1 MVISDKKTFEELV
14 REFYPLVVGYVSLL
28 FSEVEAQDIAQD
40 IFAQLWEKRSSAE
53 FVDKSH
59 FGAYLL
65 KTSKSRCI
73 DRLRKK
79 SGNEALLS
87 GLKRDELV
95 WFLDNGE
102 DLFEK
107 IGREDLYRKVLEAAD
122 GLPQGKRDVFRLSY
136 VSNMSSKDIAEIT
149 GLSVR
154 TVDNYL
160 YQALK
165 FLRERLSPAGF
176 VCVVMSITHFISL

>member
-1 MVISDKKTFEELV
+1 MFIGDKKTFEELV
-14 REFYPLVVGYVSLL
+14 GEFYPRVVGYVSLL
-28 FSEVEAQDIAQD
+28 FSEVESQDIAQD
-40 IFAQLWEKRSSAE
+40 IFAQLWEKRASLE
-53 FVDKSH
+53 FVDKAH
-59 FGAYLL
+59 LGAYLF

-87 GLKRDELV
+87 GLGREELV
-95 WFLDNGE
+95 WFMDNGE
-102 DLFEK
+102 DLFER
-107 IGREDLYRKVLEAAD
+107 IGREDLYRKVLAVAD

-165 FLRERLSPAGF
+165 FLREKLSPAGF
-176 VCVVMSITHFISL
+176 VCAVLSMTSFISL